1 MMFDLALIVDML
13 QIFNEWTQVYLLLF
27 CDHALALISI
37 RGDEQYNATGKAPS
51 SDHLPCLDSMVYHC
65 NLNPCLYH

>member
-37 RGDEQYNATGKAPS
+37 RGDEQ
-51 SDHLPCLDSMVYHC
+51 
-65 NLNPCLYH
+65 